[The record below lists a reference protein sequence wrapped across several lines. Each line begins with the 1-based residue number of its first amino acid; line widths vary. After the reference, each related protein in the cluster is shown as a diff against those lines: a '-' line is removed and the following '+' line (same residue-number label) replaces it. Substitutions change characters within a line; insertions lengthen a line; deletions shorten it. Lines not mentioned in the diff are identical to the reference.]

1 MGGSSPRRGPNAIG
15 YGQPGVID
23 GTVVTTMS
31 EHRNGL
37 TPLQRL
43 VIYHANC
50 IDGYTAAWVAWLRF
64 GDADTE
70 YVPASYGDAAP
81 DVTGRDVFIV
91 DFSYPRSVMLAMKE
105 SASHVL
111 VLDHHKTAQAALEG
125 LPFAIFDMNR
135 SGAGLAYDELH
146 GRAARPWLV
155 DYVEDRDLWRWALRD
170 SKEVNAWIGACKRES
185 FADWSVLHDAGVQA
199 ARARGEAV
207 LTFIDRYVSEMVKQ
221 ARLVDFEG
229 HRIPI
234 VNAPYINIS
243 ELVGK
248 LAESAPFA
256 IGWFHRAD
264 GLYAYSL
271 RSRGTDG
278 VDVSEIAKKYGGG
291 GHRNSAG
298 FAVAERLPL

>member
-1 MGGSSPRRGPNAIG
+1 MRS
-15 YGQPGVID
+15 D
-23 GTVVTTMS
+23 S
-31 EHRNGL
+31 EQSEETGMKK
-37 TPLQRL
+37 RL

-50 IDGYTAAWVAWLRF
+50 IDGYTAAWAAWLKY
-64 GDADTE
+64 GDVGTE
-70 YVPASYGDAAP
+70 YVAASYGDTAP
-81 DVTGRDVFIV
+81 TVEGRDVLVV
-91 DFSYPRSVMLAMKE
+91 DFSYPREVMLGMRE
-105 SASHVL
+105 VASSLL

-125 LPFAIFDMNR
+125 LPFAKFDMNR
-135 SGAGLAYDELH
+135 SGAGMTWDELH
-146 GRAARPWLV
+146 TSERPWLV

-170 SKEVNAWIGACKRES
+170 SKEVNAWIGAVRRDE
-185 FADWSVLHDAGVQA
+185 FASWTTLNGEGLQA

-207 LTFIDRYVSEMVKQ
+207 LTFVDRYVSEMVEQ

-256 IGWFHRAD
+256 LGWFHRAD

-271 RSRGTDG
+271 RSRGAEG

-298 FAVAERLPL
+298 FALAERLPL